1 MSPEITG
8 VLGVVILLVLFLL
21 KMQVGLS
28 MLIVGFLGYGYLTNQ
43 TASLAVIGQ
52 VPYSTASTYSLSV
65 IPLFILMGM
74 FLSYGGLGK
83 DIYKAVDAWMRHLRG
98 GMAIATIGA
107 CAAFSA
113 VCGSATATAATIGTI
128 ALPEMK
134 RYRYDDGLA
143 TAVVAAGGTL
153 GILIPP
159 STILIL
165 YGLLTQLPIGKLL
178 MAGLLPGLL
187 QTFLFMITVYIQVRW
202 DPKKAMTLPEA
213 SMKEK
218 MAAFKT
224 VWPILAIFVFVM
236 GGIYVGI
243 FTPTEAAAAGAFI
256 AMIFSIITKRFTR
269 GNLADSLDASARTTA
284 MLFLILIGALV
295 FSRFLAVTKIPM
307 ELSSMIAAMNLSPYV
322 VIMIIFFVMVI
333 LGCFIEGI
341 SLMVLTLPILYPLV
355 TVTLGFDGI
364 WFGVLMVIMLN
375 IGMVTPPVGMNV
387 YVTAGVA
394 KNVPLMT
401 IFRGVTPFWIAMIA
415 CGLIIIPF
423 PQIVT
428 ILPSLMK

>member
-1 MSPEITG
+1 MAPELIGIIG
-8 VLGVVILLVLFLL
+8 VFVLLFFFLL

-28 MLIVGFLGYGYLTNQ
+28 MLIVGFIGYSILTSQ
-43 TASLAVIGQ
+43 SASLAVIGT
-52 VPYSTASTYSLSV
+52 VPYSTASMYSLSV
-65 IPLFILMGM
+65 IPLFIVMGM
-74 FLSYGGLGK
+74 FLSYGGLGR
-83 DIYKAVDAWMRHLRG
+83 DVYKAVDVWMRHLRG

-187 QTFLFMITVYIQVRW
+187 QTLLFMLTVYIQVRR

-213 SMKEK
+213 PFKEK
-218 MAAFKT
+218 MAAFKV

-256 AMIFSIITKRFTR
+256 ALLFSLFTKRFTR
-269 GNLADSLDASARTTA
+269 SNLADSLDSSARTTA

-307 ELSSMIAAMNLSPYV
+307 ELSGFIASMNLSPYV
-322 VIMIIFFVMVI
+322 VILIILFVMVV

-341 SLMVLTLPILYPLV
+341 SLMVLTLPILYPLI
-355 TVTLGFDGI
+355 TSLGFDGI
-364 WFGVLMVIMLN
+364 WFGVLLVIMLN

-394 KNVPLMT
+394 KDVPLMT

-415 CGLIIIPF
+415 CALIIIPF
-423 PQIVT
+423 PQIVLV
-428 ILPSLMK
+428 LPNLMK